1 MKKIWEL
8 ISCTLR
14 WNFLAL
20 CHSYLTQVGCVKTE
34 CSLTK
39 LLHIKINPLDTIP
52 VPSHLFDAYI
62 SRPKKLFR
70 RNCKV
75 VWNSVWL
82 ACFAVYL
89 ENAQKYTCHGF
100 SSLSEAAKTI
110 VSYSD
115 SKKSWYML
123 YVIKGNPDLL
133 TLWNIPWVTL
143 TGIKKC
149 YCELK

>member
-1 MKKIWEL
+1 MEL
-8 ISCTLR
+8 LGSLPLLPNSSRLRKDGMQSHKTSPHKNKSTRHYSCS
-14 WNFLAL
+14 F
-20 CHSYLTQVGCVKTE
+20 SPFSEV
-34 CSLTK
+34 
-39 LLHIKINPLDTIP
+39 
-52 VPSHLFDAYI
+52 DAYI

-133 TLWNIPWVTL
+133 TLWNIPWVAL

>member
-52 VPSHLFDAYI
+52 VPSHLLVKLMRIYPGQKNFLGAIAKQFEIQFDQLVLQFI
-62 SRPKKLFR
+62 QKMR
-70 RNCKV
+70 RNTPAMV
-75 VWNSVWL
+75 LVHSARL
-82 ACFAVYL
+82 
-89 ENAQKYTCHGF
+89 QKQLFPIRIPKNHG
-100 SSLSEAAKTI
+100 I
-110 VSYSD
+110 C
-115 SKKSWYML
+115 YML
-123 YVIKGNPDLL
+123 LR
-133 TLWNIPWVTL
+133 
-143 TGIKKC
+143 GIQIC
-149 YCELK
+149 